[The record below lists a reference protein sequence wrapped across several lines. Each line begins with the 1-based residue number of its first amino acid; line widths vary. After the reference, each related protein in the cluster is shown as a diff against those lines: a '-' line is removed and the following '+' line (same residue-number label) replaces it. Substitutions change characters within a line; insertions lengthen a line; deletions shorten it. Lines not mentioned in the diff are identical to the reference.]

1 MLFLS
6 VVAVVVVVV
15 AFLSVADVAGVVVVF
30 LSVADVAAVAFL
42 SVVVAVMV
50 AFLSVAGVVG
60 VAFLSVVV
68 VVVPLAGALT
78 SSLVLEVA
86 DPAAAAAD
94 EDADVGLAAELV
106 LVSTVVG

>member
-1 MLFLS
+1 MS
-6 VVAVVVVVV
+6 VVAVVVVV
-15 AFLSVADVAGVVVVF
+15 AAF

-42 SVVVAVMV
+42 SVVVAVVV

-60 VAFLSVVV
+60 GAFLSVVV

-86 DPAAAAAD
+86 DPAAVAAD